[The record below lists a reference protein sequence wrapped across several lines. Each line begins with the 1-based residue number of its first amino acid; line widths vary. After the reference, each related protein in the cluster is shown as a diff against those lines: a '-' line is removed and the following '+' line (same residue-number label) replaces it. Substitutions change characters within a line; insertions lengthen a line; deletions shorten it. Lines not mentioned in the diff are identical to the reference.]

1 MDLLKHM
8 TAFQGVLVLLAL
20 GLLSGLA
27 FFAGVSF
34 IEKRQAQAVAG
45 MAPHASPAHSKVAV
59 VYFSR
64 SGNTGL
70 AARHVASRLGA
81 AIYQLQVPEYELG
94 LGGLARS
101 AFGANARR
109 NDPAALPDITPRQ
122 VNLQPFDTVWL
133 GSPIW
138 FYSPA
143 PPIWAFVE
151 HNRFDGQHVVL
162 FNTFNSNL
170 GADQIAAFKAKVM
183 AHGARSFE
191 HRQVL
196 RGRMTRQLTP
206 EEMLEAI
213 DAEWLGLPADQG
225 SPSPS
230 TGVRASDAG

>member
-1 MDLLKHM
+1 MDFLKHLSVAHWLLM
-8 TAFQGVLVLLAL
+8 LLAAA
-20 GLLSGLA
+20 LLAGLA

-45 MAPHASPAHSKVAV
+45 MAAHASPAHSKVAV

-64 SGNTGL
+64 SGNTAL
-70 AARHVASRLGA
+70 AARHVAKRLGA
-81 AIYQLQVPEYELG
+81 ALYPLQVPEYDLG

-101 AFGANARR
+101 AFAANARR
-109 NDPAALPDITPRQ
+109 TDPAALPDITPRQ
-122 VNLQPFDTVWL
+122 LSLKPFDTVWL

-143 PPIWAFVE
+143 PPIWAFVD

-183 AHGARSFE
+183 ARGARSFE

-196 RGRMTRQLTP
+196 RGRMTQQLSP
-206 EEMLEAI
+206 EEMLRAI
-213 DAEWLGLPADQG
+213 DAEWLGLNRGESGGPK
-225 SPSPS
+225 
-230 TGVRASDAG
+230 ASAL

>member
-1 MDLLKHM
+1 MDLLKHLSATQWLLM
-8 TAFQGVLVLLAL
+8 LLAVA
-20 GLLSGLA
+20 LLSGLA

-45 MAPHASPAHSKVAV
+45 MVPHASPAHSKVAV

-70 AARHVASRLGA
+70 AARHIAKRLA
-81 AIYQLQVPEYELG
+81 AALYPLHVPEYELG
-94 LGGLARS
+94 LDGLARS
-101 AFGANARR
+101 AFAANAHRR
-109 NDPAALPDITPRQ
+109 DPAALPDITPRQ
-122 VNLQPFDTVWL
+122 LNLQPFDTVWL

-170 GADQIAAFKAKVM
+170 GADQIEAFKAKVM
-183 AHGARSFE
+183 ARGARSFE

-196 RGRMTRQLTP
+196 RGRMTQQLTP
-206 EEMLEAI
+206 EAMLDAI
-213 DAEWLGLPADQG
+213 DAEWLGAK
-225 SPSPS
+225 
-230 TGVRASDAG
+230 GVDGAAHYSED

>member
-1 MDLLKHM
+1 M
-8 TAFQGVLVLLAL
+8 
-20 GLLSGLA
+20 
-27 FFAGVSF
+27 
-34 IEKRQAQAVAG
+34 
-45 MAPHASPAHSKVAV
+45 

-70 AARHVASRLGA
+70 AARHVAKRLGA
-81 AIYQLQVPEYELG
+81 ALYPLQVPEYELG

-101 AFGANARR
+101 AFAANARR
-109 NDPAALPDITPRQ
+109 TDPATLPEIKPRQ
-122 VNLQPFDTVWL
+122 LDLKPFDTVWL

-183 AHGARSFE
+183 ARGARSFE

-196 RGRMTRQLTP
+196 RGRMTQQLTP
-206 EEMLEAI
+206 EEMLGAI
-213 DAEWLGLPADQG
+213 DAEWFGAHHP
-225 SPSPS
+225 
-230 TGVRASDAG
+230 

>member
-8 TAFQGVLVLLAL
+8 TALQGVLVLLAVA
-20 GLLSGLA
+20 LLAGLA
-27 FFAGVSF
+27 FFVGVTV
-34 IEKRQAQAVAG
+34 IEKRQAQAVAS
-45 MAPHASPAHSKVAV
+45 MAPHASPTHSRVAV

-70 AARHVASRLGA
+70 AARHVAMRLGA
-81 AIYQLQVPEYELG
+81 ALYPLQVPEYELG

-101 AFGANARR
+101 AFAANARR
-109 NDPAALPDITPRQ
+109 TDPAALPDITPRQ
-122 VNLQPFDTVWL
+122 LNLKPFETVWL

-170 GADQIAAFKAKVM
+170 GADQIEAFKAKVM
-183 AHGARSFE
+183 ARGARSFE

-196 RGRMTRQLTP
+196 RGRMTQQLTP
-206 EEMLEAI
+206 EEMLRAI
-213 DAEWLGLPADQG
+213 DAEWFVPLKTH
-225 SPSPS
+225 S
-230 TGVRASDAG
+230 